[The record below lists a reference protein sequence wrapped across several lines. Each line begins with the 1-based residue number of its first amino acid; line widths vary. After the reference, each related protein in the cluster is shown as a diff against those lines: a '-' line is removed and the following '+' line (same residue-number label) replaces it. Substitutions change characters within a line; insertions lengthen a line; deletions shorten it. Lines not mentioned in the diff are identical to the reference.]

1 MDFQH
6 ARLNQLE
13 QACEIVDHQHRLLV
27 VGHRHLA
34 HAVAQPRPGV
44 LLEEALFVDAF
55 GMAQEAERPADQV
68 RQDPVGDLAVE
79 LGQPLLGDAL
89 VGPQQ
94 AAGIGEPHRQLA
106 CSSPSPGFGLR
117 PGRRLRAAGRWR
129 SLPSTSSR
137 NTAWRISPPPVR
149 PRYSISA
156 DSTGST
162 QRTPLGGA
170 VSSFS
175 GGVVVRKG
183 SSRCHSS
190 RALGRGEARAAM
202 ADRHQPVAGILAQ
215 HQRAHRLGID
225 GRGHEAR
232 DHEAVALAR
241 LHLEPR
247 LHPARAIGRR
257 RLLGDDAFE
266 AKPAGV
272 PEHRIAVARDVVAV
286 AQAAGVAGVGQ
297 QLGQR
302 RLARAER
309 RLAQVE
315 AVEIEQV
322 EGIEQHVAA
331 AALQRVDQHGE
342 ARHAGRRLHHHLA
355 VDDRDL
361 GRHLGQRGHDDGEAL
376 GPVEPLPAEQFYP
389 AVLEMGL
396 QAIAVVLDLVQ
407 PAACPRARSRSPSA
421 GWAR

>member
-1 MDFQH
+1 MQALAAGGLHEAFQLQRRQPAPHVVRGVDHALPRHVVAGIEIDGDAVGQFRTVGLGAPRMDFQH
-6 ARLNQLE
+6 ACLNQLE

-79 LGQPLLGDAL
+79 LGKPLLGDAL

-94 AAGIGEPHRQLA
+94 AAGIGEPHRQLPWQLA
-106 CSSPSPGFGLR
+106 IALGFGLR
-117 PGRRLRAAGRWR
+117 PGRGFARPVVGDLAFDELAEHRVAYQPAAGAAAI
-129 SLPSTSSR
+129 L
-137 NTAWRISPPPVR
+137 
-149 PRYSISA
+149 
-156 DSTGST
+156 D
-162 QRTPLGGA
+162 LGRQHRLDPA
-170 VSSFS
+170 
-175 GGVVVRKG
+175 
-183 SSRCHSS
+183 H
-190 RALGRGEARAAM
+190 ALGRRRLVLQRRRGGAQGIEPLPQLARARGGEARAAM
-202 ADRHQPVAGILAQ
+202 ADRHQPVAGIFAQ

-266 AKPAGV
+266 AKAARM

-297 QLGQR
+297 KLGQR

-331 AALQRVDQHGE
+331 AALQRIDQHGE
-342 ARHAGRRLHHHLA
+342 ARHAGRRLHHA
-355 VDDRDL
+355 
-361 GRHLGQRGHDDGEAL
+361 
-376 GPVEPLPAEQFYP
+376 
-389 AVLEMGL
+389 
-396 QAIAVVLDLVQ
+396 
-407 PAACPRARSRSPSA
+407 PRRR
-421 GWAR
+421 